1 MPFEPDRP
9 AIRARIQH
17 LAILNGGTKPCADK
31 CEVQV
36 PSLETWLAGRALPGS
51 VALAKLARGCD
62 VSAHWILFGQEMTRH
77 G

>member
-1 MPFEPDRP
+1 MPLDLDRSGV
-9 AIRARIQH
+9 RARIQH
-17 LAILNGGTKPCADK
+17 LAFLQGGTKPCAEK
-31 CEVQV
+31 CAVPV

-62 VSAHWILFGQEMTRH
+62 VSAHWILFGQEATRH